1 MLLAFFAAIAKHSRL
16 FLLDWDPPACAHRLK
31 RNKRYNT
38 FRFESSDAD
47 SDILESAESESKRLS
62 LSHAQVRLFDKSM
75 MLKRRRYIERRL
87 DLEDDDSG
95 DDVCDDLNNA
105 DAGSDACDED
115 LNDDE
120 FVELFRTHVKRK
132 KMRKKIRANPEVR
145 PYLIFL
151 FCI

>member
-1 MLLAFFAAIAKHSRL
+1 
-16 FLLDWDPPACAHRLK
+16 
-31 RNKRYNT
+31 
-38 FRFESSDAD
+38 
-47 SDILESAESESKRLS
+47 
-62 LSHAQVRLFDKSM
+62 M

-87 DLEDDDSG
+87 DLDDDDSG